1 MSSLEPETRSPPAS
15 TVSLQS
21 TKSSSQLSQNQITQ
35 YGSPTSQQKIQW
47 PKLKKVVQKTIL
59 ETNKEPLPWMRKQLR
74 RVQKE
79 ENMSLQVREQ
89 KSSDVESWRSQL
101 RKTQA
106 LDDDSPGEQY
116 GGGEN
121 YGDHNKR
128 ADTCLT
134 CRHETPSPSPFLANA
149 VELTPDVTTEASEA
163 AGDTRQ
169 QGRNEQSYRVNQ
181 KRLEEIR
188 ISNSTQSTSQTLQM
202 TKAESDTVTHVS
214 QTSEAVPS
222 DLDSAPVEEARVD
235 SAEQSSVEPPRSCTG
250 DVEVF
255 SPMPIMPPNHTCSW
269 KERYLNLT
277 AEVRQLKAEIV
288 SQEQHNSPGRVDIE
302 TNASQSDNDLG
313 VEGLT
318 IVMHLKGKDDLI
330 INTDLTQVSSNV

>member
-1 MSSLEPETRSPPAS
+1 
-15 TVSLQS
+15 
-21 TKSSSQLSQNQITQ
+21 
-35 YGSPTSQQKIQW
+35 
-47 PKLKKVVQKTIL
+47 
-59 ETNKEPLPWMRKQLR
+59 
-74 RVQKE
+74 
-79 ENMSLQVREQ
+79 MSLQVRKQ

-106 LDDDSPGEQY
+106 LDDDSPGEQH
-116 GGGEN
+116 GGDEN
-121 YGDHNKR
+121 YGDRKR

-134 CRHETPSPSPFLANA
+134 CRHETPSPLPSLANA
-149 VELTPDVTTEASEA
+149 VEPTPDVSTEASDA
-163 AGDTRQ
+163 AGDTGQ
-169 QGRNEQSYRVNQ
+169 QDHNEQSYRLKP

-188 ISNSTQSTSQTLQM
+188 ISNSSKSTSETLQM
-202 TKAESDTVTHVS
+202 TKAESGTVTHVS

-222 DLDSAPVEEARVD
+222 DLESVPAEEALVD
-235 SAEQSSVEPPRSCTG
+235 SVEQSSVEPPRSCTD

-288 SQEQHNSPGRVDIE
+288 SQEQHKSPGRVDVE

-330 INTDLTQVSSNV
+330 IKTDLTQASSDV